1 MASTKKFTHSAMSD
15 QNGHVDREHDQP
27 SNTDIDPER
36 THLNYSFPMS
46 HDGIKPYQYYK
57 QRIGEVYMYGRGSR
71 REKEAVTGCGWIVTL
86 PKEIYGDSEKEKAF
100 FKGVYEFIEN
110 RYGKENIINNSVH
123 YDEGG
128 LPHIHVIFSPVTK
141 LDHEVVQY
149 KTKRTNQAVKLESGR
164 YEYKYI
170 HVDKNGRPV
179 DEKNPDT
186 WVKLNNYARMSDYYD
201 EKVDCNSVLNKIELR
216 NFHPDLQK
224 YLTENGIEGKVVTGK
239 TGTNFTVKELKEFT
253 AKTGLH
259 LDEVKEMMQDDK
271 SLLQSFVEKDARV
284 VQLEEAVHQKD
295 AVIEALKEEIL
306 SRDKTID
313 RMDRSEEISH
323 KKDEQ
328 IRDLTHTISEK
339 NKELARATDR
349 NAELEKK
356 LAEMEKTIEA
366 KQGELE
372 RAQSRVEELEKQK
385 TVEVSQTDRTQG
397 WGQSTS
403 SWGDRS
409 QSGWGT
415 KTTSIEEEKTW

>member
-1 MASTKKFTHSAMSD
+1 MASTKKFTHDAMSD
-15 QNGHVDREHDQP
+15 QNGHVDREHDHP

-36 THLNYSFPMS
+36 THLNYSFSMS
-46 HDGIKPYQYYK
+46 HDGMKPFQYYK
-57 QRIGEVYMYGRGSR
+57 QRIGEVYMYGRGTK
-71 REKEAVTGCGWIVTL
+71 REKEAVTGCGWIITL
-86 PKEIYGDSEKEKAF
+86 PKEIYGDPEKEKAF
-100 FKGVYEFIEN
+100 FKGVYDFIAN
-110 RYGKENIINNSVH
+110 RYGEENIINNSVH

-141 LDHEVVQY
+141 LDHDVVQY
-149 KTKRTNQAVKLESGR
+149 KTKRTKQAVKLESGR

-170 HVDKNGRPV
+170 HVDKNSRPV
-179 DEKNPDT
+179 DENNPET
-186 WVKLNNYARMSDYYD
+186 WIKLNNYARMTEYYD
-201 EKVDCNSVLNKIELR
+201 EKVDCNTVLNPIELR
-216 NFHPDLQK
+216 HFHPDLQQ
-224 YLTENGIEGKVVTGK
+224 YLTENHIEGKVVTGK

-259 LDEVKEMMQDDK
+259 LDEVKDMMQDDK

-284 VQLEEAVHQKD
+284 IQLEESLHQKD

-306 SRDKTID
+306 SRDKAID

-339 NKELARATDR
+339 DQELSKASER
-349 NAELEKK
+349 NTELEKK
-356 LAEMEKTIEA
+356 LADMEKTLEA

-372 RAQSRVEELEKQK
+372 RTQARVEELETQK
-385 TVEVSQTDRTQG
+385 PVEVSQTDKTQG

-403 SWGDRS
+403 SWGDKS